1 MVKKVTAP
9 KTYDPGRGR
18 PKEHL
23 AYLNE
28 REMAYLRS
36 INGNNMER
44 GPKGLPSFPPEDAVG
59 SSSRSTS
66 SGSRT
71 SSSSSGAGRD
81 SSRGLGQG
89 AGGSAVGRGPGGSS
103 GLGGGGKG
111 AGSSGTQSRGPG
123 GPSGPN
129 SGPSQSSGSKAAP
142 SAPSRTPSSPMGGQ
156 GPSFS
161 SSKAASS
168 YNKDRTVQQKVQ
180 INDARNA
187 VKNTPAARN
196 DLALGGIR
204 TLNVG
209 PIGTPVKVG
218 AVQRPPKSLGPLGS
232 GWDERLPGAPSVPSI
247 QKSKVAIAGG
257 VGVMGIGT
265 PTSQSMNLI
274 SPLTVE
280 GLANREDLQER
291 LSGYGAPPPR
301 KNVDGSVPIPRM
313 NPLNDPTKFKLGS
326 PDVLQGVNPTALS
339 KLARLQE
346 AINRPLTISSG
357 YRNPLLNKR
366 VGGAKMSQHMSGN
379 AIDIKIPGASAAE
392 TADIIRKASEIGFG
406 GIGGYRPGSI
416 HVDVA
421 SQRAWG
427 PNYSGISIGGPMG
440 NALSAH
446 AAGRIAEVGPDY
458 AAMERNPSVRGV
470 ASAPS
475 IPTKTVSASMDPTA
489 AVTSAFSTAKDLY
502 NSLPSMKDLSERYA
516 GLQKDLDAYRQA
528 KTGPL
533 SAVTG
538 PIADARLKEAVT
550 GYASQGIQALKD
562 FISPS
567 SAMAAT
573 PSGPIMS
580 GEKAAAKTIAQ
591 AEGEKILDVEN
602 VPESDEV
609 YGPKNV
615 SPEVQELMADIDRK
629 NKYGVRG
636 IKSFPVVG
644 NVVRAGDA
652 LRGVFT
658 GKNTTEADADLKR
671 AYMQGNAT
679 QRAELERGYPNLT
692 KFAQQAGLEPQL
704 PMSNYENWR
713 QRSFGTGGG
722 GTSTTV
728 AGAGGTPDIGS
739 GGKAEYR
746 PIPRQV
752 ADAGQADAAEK
763 KESGRPQA
771 YYNWDAGVGIPSPG
785 DPDYTLYLKYLEEK
799 AAARAAVS

>member
-1 MVKKVTAP
+1 MSTKKVTAP

-59 SSSRSTS
+59 SSSRSPS

-89 AGGSAVGRGPGGSS
+89 AGGTAVGRGPGGSS

-156 GPSFS
+156 GQSFRS
-161 SSKAASS
+161 PMGAGWH
-168 YNKDRTVQQKVQ
+168 NRDTIDRQRAQV
-180 INDARNA
+180 NSARDAIR
-187 VKNTPAARN
+187 NTPAARS
-196 DLALGGIR
+196 DLSIGGIR

-218 AVQRPPKSLGPLGS
+218 GPAAVGTKQIYDRVPQISAPRPSIS
-232 GWDERLPGAPSVPSI
+232 SVPSGMKYSSPLTPGMTPEDMARRGALMNKYEQEI
-247 QKSKVAIAGG
+247 RDIMRGTPTRTGDPISAGG
-257 VGVMGIGT
+257 V
-265 PTSQSMNLI
+265 PTSRPQPTRTGDPI
-274 SPLTVE
+274 SAGGVPTSRASISVPAKDMTVE
-280 GLANREDLQER
+280 DMVRALRPPGRREDGAFGTSSPKKTGFDADLERLMTPDISIPAPPNPEERVLKVEDYIDPSIKQGIADESVYTMGLHGYPKEQMLRPGMYADPSTPSKISKAVADAEAYRDMVASLNRETQKI
-291 LSGYGAPPPR
+291 SGVDNVYDPSDEFNQAP
-301 KNVDGSVPIPRM
+301 
-313 NPLNDPTKFKLGS
+313 
-326 PDVLQGVNPTALS
+326 
-339 KLARLQE
+339 
-346 AINRPLTISSG
+346 
-357 YRNPLLNKR
+357 
-366 VGGAKMSQHMSGN
+366 
-379 AIDIKIPGASAAE
+379 KIPNWAQSTYTGRLTSAAE
-392 TADIIRKASEIGFG
+392 DTVPRDESGVPYGSE
-406 GIGGYRPGSI
+406 
-416 HVDVA
+416 
-421 SQRAWG
+421 
-427 PNYSGISIGGPMG
+427 
-440 NALSAH
+440 
-446 AAGRIAEVGPDY
+446 
-458 AAMERNPSVRGV
+458 
-470 ASAPS
+470 
-475 IPTKTVSASMDPTA
+475 T
-489 AVTSAFSTAKDLY
+489 
-502 NSLPSMKDLSERYA
+502 
-516 GLQKDLDAYRQA
+516 
-528 KTGPL
+528 
-533 SAVTG
+533 
-538 PIADARLKEAVT
+538 
-550 GYASQGIQALKD
+550 
-562 FISPS
+562 
-567 SAMAAT
+567 
-573 PSGPIMS
+573 
-580 GEKAAAKTIAQ
+580 
-591 AEGEKILDVEN
+591 
-602 VPESDEV
+602 PESDDV

-636 IKSFPVVG
+636 IKSFPGVG

-652 LRGVFT
+652 LRKVFT

-679 QRAELERGYPNLT
+679 QRAELERRYPNLT
-692 KFAQQAGLEPQL
+692 KFAQQAGLESQL

-746 PIPRQV
+746 PIPRQF
-752 ADAGQADAAEK
+752 ADYGQDAASDK
-763 KESGRPQA
+763 KEFGRPQL
-771 YYNWDAGVGIPSPG
+771 YYDWDAGVGIPSPG